1 MKRFLND
8 TRERIVKVEGAERCP
23 FGLVFRQLDRE
34 SFLWNFLSF
43 FHRDI
48 ISTFEPENQQV
59 GESPDPR
66 ALVIKFKFYKMN
78 NIQIFNHEM
87 FGEIRTMTDERG
99 ETFFVGKDIAE
110 ALGYAKSRNALAAH
124 VDAEDKK
131 DALIQGP
138 LGGTQTMT
146 VINES
151 GFYALVLSSK
161 LPQAKAFKRW
171 VTSEVLPQIRKTGA
185 YVSQKKQI
193 ENLIRHIEELEP
205 KAEYCDEVL
214 ESVSCFTTTQ
224 IAKELSMTVHDLTRL
239 LEQRK
244 VMYKQSGQW
253 MLYADYARKG
263 YAKSR
268 THTHYDAEGDL
279 HTRTYLVWTEE
290 GRRFIHRICSDEEIM
305 IPFMFSVTITD

>member
-1 MKRFLND
+1 MK
-8 TRERIVKVEGAERCP
+8 E
-23 FGLVFRQLDRE
+23 
-34 SFLWNFLSF
+34 
-43 FHRDI
+43 
-48 ISTFEPENQQV
+48 
-59 GESPDPR
+59 
-66 ALVIKFKFYKMN
+66 IK
-78 NIQIFNHEM
+78 IFNHEM

-110 ALGYAKSRNALAAH
+110 ALGYAKPQNALATH
-124 VDAEDKK
+124 VDDDDKTT
-131 DALIQGP
+131 ALIQGT
-138 LGGTQTMT
+138 GSNYKTK
-146 VINES
+146 VVIINES
-151 GFYALVLSSK
+151 GLYALVLSSK
-161 LPQAKAFKRW
+161 LQQAKAFKRW

-193 ENLIRHIEELEP
+193 ENLTRHIEELEP

-290 GRRFIHRICSDEEIM
+290 GRRFIHWLCSDEEIV
-305 IPFMFSVTITD
+305 IPFLLSVTTTD

>member
-1 MKRFLND
+1 MEEVYVVKMAKFRHDLHSQID
-8 TRERIVKVEGAERCP
+8 KVMREI
-23 FGLVFRQLDRE
+23 
-34 SFLWNFLSF
+34 
-43 FHRDI
+43 
-48 ISTFEPENQQV
+48 T
-59 GESPDPR
+59 
-66 ALVIKFKFYKMN
+66 
-78 NIQIFNHEM
+78 IFSHEM
-87 FGEIRTMTDERG
+87 FGEIRTMTDEKG
-99 ETFFVGKDIAE
+99 ETFFVGNDVAK
-110 ALGYAKSRNALAAH
+110 ALGYKNTRDALNKH
-124 VDAEDKK
+124 VDSDDK
-131 DALIQGP
+131 DAVAICDAIGREQNC
-138 LGGTQTMT
+138 T

-151 GFYALVLSSK
+151 GLYALILSSK

-193 ENLIRHIEELEP
+193 ENLTRHIGELEP

-268 THTHYDAEGDL
+268 THSHYDAEGDL

-290 GRRFIHRICSDEEIM
+290 GRRFIHRIYSDEEII
-305 IPFMFSVTITD
+305 IPFLLSVTPTD

>member
-1 MKRFLND
+1 MSK
-8 TRERIVKVEGAERCP
+8 
-23 FGLVFRQLDRE
+23 
-34 SFLWNFLSF
+34 
-43 FHRDI
+43 
-48 ISTFEPENQQV
+48 
-59 GESPDPR
+59 
-66 ALVIKFKFYKMN
+66 
-78 NIQIFNHEM
+78 IQIFNHEM

-151 GFYALVLSSK
+151 GLYALVLSSK
-161 LPQAKAFKRW
+161 LQQAKAFKRW

-193 ENLIRHIEELEP
+193 ENLTRHIEELEP

-290 GRRFIHRICSDEEIM
+290 GRRFIHWLCSDEEIV
-305 IPFMFSVTITD
+305 IPFLLSVTTTD

>member
-1 MKRFLND
+1 MK
-8 TRERIVKVEGAERCP
+8 E
-23 FGLVFRQLDRE
+23 
-34 SFLWNFLSF
+34 
-43 FHRDI
+43 
-48 ISTFEPENQQV
+48 
-59 GESPDPR
+59 
-66 ALVIKFKFYKMN
+66 
-78 NIQIFNHEM
+78 IQIFNHEM

-110 ALGYAKSRNALAAH
+110 ALGYRNTRDALFKH
-124 VDAEDKK
+124 VDDEDKTTVAIRDTGSNYK
-131 DALIQGP
+131 S
-138 LGGTQTMT
+138 QTV

-193 ENLIRHIEELEP
+193 ENLTHHIEELEP
-205 KAEYCDEVL
+205 KADYCDEVL

-224 IAKELSMTVHDLTRL
+224 IAKELSMTVSDLTRL

-268 THTHYDAEGDL
+268 THKHYDAEGEL

-290 GRRFIHRICSDEEIM
+290 GRRFIHWIYNDEEIV
-305 IPFMFSVTITD
+305 IPFLLSVTTTD

>member
-1 MKRFLND
+1 MK
-8 TRERIVKVEGAERCP
+8 E
-23 FGLVFRQLDRE
+23 
-34 SFLWNFLSF
+34 
-43 FHRDI
+43 
-48 ISTFEPENQQV
+48 
-59 GESPDPR
+59 
-66 ALVIKFKFYKMN
+66 IK
-78 NIQIFNHEM
+78 IFNHEM
-87 FGEIRTMTDERG
+87 FGEIRMMTNERG

-110 ALGYAKSRNALAAH
+110 ALGYRNTRDALFKH
-124 VDAEDKK
+124 VDDEDKTTVAIRDTGSNYK
-131 DALIQGP
+131 S
-138 LGGTQTMT
+138 QTV

-161 LPQAKAFKRW
+161 LPQAKALKRW

-193 ENLIRHIEELEP
+193 ENLKRHIGELEP

-224 IAKELSMTVHDLTRL
+224 IAKELSMTVYDLTRL

-268 THTHYDAEGDL
+268 TYMHHDAEGDP
-279 HTRTYLVWTEE
+279 HTSTYLVWTEK
-290 GRRFIHRICSDEEIM
+290 GRRFIHRICSDEELM
-305 IPFMFSVTITD
+305 IPFLFSVTITD